1 VRAARF
7 SLRLQTRLGRRRLAL
22 RSAALI
28 LAVVSL
34 GGLAFLFL
42 ARGYI
47 GEVERT
53 RQLTQLQELL
63 NTVASTV
70 SIATFLEDRVLAT
83 EVARGLLEY
92 RAVNA
97 VSLWAGDE
105 RLAEERKPGAAAA
118 ADPAAQL
125 IRREVVSPFVP
136 TQVIGQI
143 ALEPNPAQIQLAV
156 GRATNVITSLML
168 GLLGLIGL
176 GAMGVVVWQITR
188 PIGQLSARLHQL
200 RAEAGE
206 KLSVPPGHERDEI
219 GRLVTDVNTLIDRL
233 VQILRKEQQMHRERE
248 VEERRFRIIFETAE
262 AGIFQIDPQGVLI
275 SFNPA
280 FRRLF
285 GLIGQDDEEQA
296 LASLSDATG
305 LSSQAIQNLIAE
317 CLNSRNSLSLDL
329 KLPKQ
334 DEEPER
340 WVSLSLSAVGENLLQ
355 GVANDITARMDKERA
370 VAALAVTDPLTG
382 LYNRLGFNRRL
393 EAQMEAAQQ
402 NPEARFSLLMIDLD
416 KFKPIN
422 DTLGHEAGDQ
432 VLGAVAQLLRQCVR
446 ETDFIARLGGDEFVV
461 ILVGTVEYGV
471 IRKIAG
477 KIVEAIANRIPTRY
491 TAGLPTGA
499 SVGIALFDPEIE
511 SARELTARADQA
523 MYQAKQAGRNSYRFF
538 EPAGLRAAN

>member
-1 VRAARF
+1 
-7 SLRLQTRLGRRRLAL
+7 
-22 RSAALI
+22 
-28 LAVVSL
+28 
-34 GGLAFLFL
+34 
-42 ARGYI
+42 
-47 GEVERT
+47 
-53 RQLTQLQELL
+53 
-63 NTVASTV
+63 
-70 SIATFLEDRVLAT
+70 
-83 EVARGLLEY
+83 
-92 RAVNA
+92 
-97 VSLWAGDE
+97 
-105 RLAEERKPGAAAA
+105 
-118 ADPAAQL
+118 
-125 IRREVVSPFVP
+125 
-136 TQVIGQI
+136 
-143 ALEPNPAQIQLAV
+143 
-156 GRATNVITSLML
+156 
-168 GLLGLIGL
+168 
-176 GAMGVVVWQITR
+176 
-188 PIGQLSARLHQL
+188 
-200 RAEAGE
+200 
-206 KLSVPPGHERDEI
+206 
-219 GRLVTDVNTLIDRL
+219 
-233 VQILRKEQQMHRERE
+233 

-285 GLIGQDDEEQA
+285 GLVGQNGEEQA

-317 CLNSRNSLSLDL
+317 CLKSRNSLSLDL
-329 KLPKQ
+329 KLPKH

-340 WVSLSLSAVGENLLQ
+340 WVSLSVSAVGEDLLQ

-393 EAQMEAAQQ
+393 EAQMEAAQK

-432 VLGAVAQLLRQCVR
+432 VLGAVARLLRQCVR

-477 KIVEAIANRIPTRY
+477 KIVEAIAGRIPTRY
-491 TAGLPTGA
+491 TAGLSTGA
-499 SVGIALFDPEIE
+499 SVGIALFDPEIKL
-511 SARELTARADQA
+511 ARELTARADQA
-523 MYQAKQAGRNSYRFF
+523 MYRAKQAGRNGYHFF